1 MNYFNTLPQS
11 IHILIYQYVSPTEII
26 KVKQTSKLN
35 FKIIQ
40 KNNDILWSLIYLNS
54 KKPKIKCKDMS
65 YNYQWTNYTMS
76 LYTDNLDLENNFKIA
91 LKGYHQY
98 LIKNNI

>member
-11 IHILIYQYVSPTEII
+11 IHILIYQYVSPIETI
-26 KVKQTSKLN
+26 KIKQTSKLN
-35 FKIIQ
+35 FRIIQ
-40 KNNDILWSLIYLNS
+40 KNNDIIWSLIYLNS
-54 KKPKIKCKDMS
+54 KKPKIKCKDKS
-65 YNYQWTNYTMS
+65 YNYQWDNYTMS
-76 LYTDNLDLENNFKIA
+76 LYTDNLDLENNFKMA

>member
-11 IHILIYQYVSPTEII
+11 IHILIYQYVSPIEII

-35 FKIIQ
+35 SRIIQ
-40 KNNDILWSLIYLNS
+40 NNKDILWTLIYFNS
-54 KKPKIKCKDMS
+54 KKPKIKCKDKS

-76 LYTDNLDLENNFKIA
+76 LYTENLNLENNFKIA
-91 LKGYHQY
+91 MLGYQQY
-98 LIKNNI
+98 LLKNNI